1 MRCRFIGKLLSGE
14 FTGTKDRG
22 QGSHH
27 REGSR
32 EGEKKER
39 KEKKRKGECVDQ
51 TVWII

>member
-27 REGSR
+27 REG
-32 EGEKKER
+32 EKKER
-39 KEKKRKGECVDQ
+39 KEKKRKGECVEQ